1 MISKTMKGFD
11 WDKEFLNKRT
21 DEKTSIL
28 TKTVLNIASDFIPND
43 IVVSATE
50 IHPELIIQSN
60 I

>member
-1 MISKTMKGFD
+1 MKGFD

>member
-1 MISKTMKGFD
+1 MKGFD

-21 DEKTSIL
+21 DEKTSVL
-28 TKTVLNIASDFIPND
+28 TKTVLNIASDFILND
-43 IVVSATE
+43 IVVSTTE

>member
-1 MISKTMKGFD
+1 MISKAMKGFD
-11 WDKEFLNKRT
+11 WDKEFLNNRT

-28 TKTVLNIASDFIPND
+28 TNTVLNIASDFIPND

>member
-1 MISKTMKGFD
+1 MISKAMKGFD